1 MGPWYRSLTTVASS
15 SSSSP
20 SSASTSTSASLSLS
34 LDSKLLAELES
45 ANEQELKRL
54 DERLADAEKTE
65 GETEI
70 SDALKAKANY
80 LTRIG
85 DKVSLSF
92 PSITSLSTTLQRFKG
107 HPFHFIQFSRGGR
120 DQTLT

>member
-1 MGPWYRSLTTVASS
+1 MGPWYRSLTTAASS
-15 SSSSP
+15 SS
-20 SSASTSTSASLSLS
+20 ASLLP
-34 LDSKLLAELES
+34 LDSTILSSLES

-54 DERLADAEKTE
+54 DERLSDAEKTE

-85 DKVSLSF
+85 DKDKALAAQKLALEKT
-92 PSITSLSTTLQRFKG
+92 PGLG
-107 HPFHFIQFSRGGR
+107 SRI
-120 DQTLT
+120 DIVLTIVRIGFFFGDTEIVTEYMAKAEK

>member
-1 MGPWYRSLTTVASS
+1 MGPWYRSLTTAASS
-15 SSSSP
+15 SAT
-20 SSASTSTSASLSLS
+20 SSASTPTSTSLSLP

-85 DKVSLSF
+85 DKVNLYSVPFLREANLTSRTKPSPHKNSLSKR
-92 PSITSLSTTLQRFKG
+92 P
-107 HPFHFIQFSRGGR
+107 PA
-120 DQTLT
+120 